1 METGT
6 NPRSQYAKYSRYF
19 RQLIQVYEKKP
30 EVKTSIEL
38 LLTLLAISFFS
49 IFALRPTINTIF
61 ELLANIHGQEQTQEA
76 MLQKVKNLD
85 QAQDTWTK
93 ETSRR
98 FLVEQALPKDPQ
110 PDHYLRQIEGLV
122 ARHNITLKSFSTDKV
137 VILGKDTEKKSSSA
151 DKTETGSF
159 NVVLSISGD
168 YPSLM
173 SFLKD
178 LEVLRRII
186 KIDSL
191 SFAKGVRDED
201 SVLSLTISGGVPYY
215 NK

>member
-1 METGT
+1 METGV

-19 RQLIQVYEKKP
+19 RQLIETYEKKP

-38 LLTLLAISFFS
+38 LLTLLTISFFS

-61 ELLANIHGQEQTQEA
+61 ELLANIRSQEEIQNA
-76 MLQKVKNLD
+76 LVQKTKNLD
-85 QAQDTWTK
+85 QAQEVWTK

-98 FLVEQALPKDPQ
+98 FLLEQALPKDPQ
-110 PDHYLRQIEGLV
+110 PDHYLRQIEGLAV
-122 ARHNITLKSFSTDKV
+122 RHNITLKSFSTDKV
-137 VILGKDTEKKSSSA
+137 VIIGHDIEK
-151 DKTETGSF
+151 TNNF

-168 YPSLM
+168 YSSLM

-178 LEVLRRII
+178 LETLRRII
-186 KIDSL
+186 KINSL
-191 SFAKGVRDED
+191 SFAKGGRGED

-215 NK
+215 NR

>member
-1 METGT
+1 METGV

-49 IFALRPTINTIF
+49 IFALRPTVNTIF
-61 ELLANIHGQEQTQEA
+61 ELLANIRGQEQTQEA
-76 MLQKVKNLD
+76 MLQKVQNLD
-85 QAQDTWTK
+85 LAQDTWTS

-98 FLVEQALPKDPQ
+98 FLLEQALPKDPQ
-110 PDHYLRQIEGLV
+110 PDHYLRQTEGLV

-137 VILGKDTEKKSSSA
+137 VILGKDTEKN
-151 DKTETGSF
+151 SF

-178 LEVLRRII
+178 LETLRRII
-186 KIDSL
+186 KINSL
-191 SFAKGVRDED
+191 SFAKGGRGED
-201 SVLSLTISGGVPYY
+201 SSLSLTVSGGVPYY
-215 NK
+215 NR